1 MKNYYNGSTN
11 SNQQRNL
18 FFTAIDSIAE
28 WNRHSL
34 EQQRY
39 FMASNNDMQRRVNR
53 MERKRVDLY

>member
-1 MKNYYNGSTN
+1 MKNNNRSTN
-11 SNQQRNL
+11 SNNQRNL

-28 WNRHSL
+28 WNRHSI

-39 FMASNNDMQRRVNR
+39 FMANNMDMQRRVNR